1 MIGAIHH
8 RLTISARAYQMMFMT
23 AEDKSTGQ
31 EDRGVI
37 WEAMPAILIAVPFA
51 IILILALL
59 GYIQ

>member
-1 MIGAIHH
+1 MKGDDQP
-8 RLTISARAYQMMFMT
+8 S
-23 AEDKSTGQ
+23 DQ

-51 IILILALL
+51 IILVLALL

>member
-1 MIGAIHH
+1 
-8 RLTISARAYQMMFMT
+8 LTPLASAPEIKFMT
-23 AEDKSTGQ
+23 VKDESTGQ

>member
-1 MIGAIHH
+1 
-8 RLTISARAYQMMFMT
+8 MT
-23 AEDKSTGQ
+23 VKDESTGQ
-31 EDRGVI
+31 EDRGVF